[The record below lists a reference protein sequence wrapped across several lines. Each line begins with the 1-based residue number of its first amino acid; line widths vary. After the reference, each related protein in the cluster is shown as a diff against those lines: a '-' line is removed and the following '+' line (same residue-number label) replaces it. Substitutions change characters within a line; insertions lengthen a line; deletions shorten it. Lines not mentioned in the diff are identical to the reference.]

1 MDLWLRVL
9 RVPEDQDLILTIIVV
24 YTGNL
29 STWEAVAK
37 GLQVQGL
44 PR

>member
-1 MDLWLRVL
+1 MGLWLRVL
-9 RVPEDQDLILTIIVV
+9 RVPEDQGLILIIMVV

-29 STWEAVAK
+29 STWEAGAE